1 MMAVRPAY
9 GRCLLVALALLGSVA
24 QAAEV
29 RATEAGEC
37 PPGEQALKPRLATLR
52 TLSANFEQRV
62 TAADG
67 HELQTSAGLIQLA
80 KPGHIYWVAEP
91 PFEQT
96 VVADGTRIWIY
107 VADLAEVTLKTVHD
121 QLDNSPAALLV
132 GDSDKLLEE
141 FKVCALAEAGSLD
154 VKKPEANRMRI
165 VLRPL
170 ATDAVYTRIELVF
183 AGAEPRAII
192 MTDSL
197 GQTTDIQLRDVEL
210 NQPIDPKLFRFMPPP
225 GVDVFQD
232 D

>member
-1 MMAVRPAY
+1 MLAGPRVRRY
-9 GRCLLVALALLGSVA
+9 GFVALVLLVCAGRAL
-24 QAAEV
+24 
-29 RATEAGEC
+29 GEGDC
-37 PPGEQALKPRLATLR
+37 PPGEQALKARLATLR
-52 TLSANFEQRV
+52 TLSANFEQQV

-67 HELQTSAGLIQLA
+67 HELQTSAGLMQLA

-107 VADLAEVTLKTVHD
+107 DPDLAQVTVKTLHR

-132 GDSDKLLEE
+132 GDSDKLLAE
-141 FKVCALAEAGSLD
+141 FRVCMVPD
-154 VKKPEANRMRI
+154 VGGPETQKPDAKRLRI

-197 GQTTDIQLRDVEL
+197 GQRTDIQLRDVEL
-210 NQPIDPKLFRFMPPP
+210 NQPVDPKLFRFMPPP

>member
-1 MMAVRPAY
+1 MIAVSTGF
-9 GRCLLVALALLGSVA
+9 GRCAFVALALLGS
-24 QAAEV
+24 AA
-29 RATEAGEC
+29 RAAGEDAC
-37 PPGEQALKPRLATLR
+37 APGEQALKTRLATLR
-52 TLSANFEQRV
+52 TLSANFEQQV

-67 HELQTSAGLIQLA
+67 HGLQTSAGLMQLA
-80 KPGHIYWVAEP
+80 KPGRIYWVAEP

-96 VVADGTRIWIY
+96 VVADGTKIWIY
-107 VADLAEVTLKTVHD
+107 DPDLAQVTVKTLHH

-141 FKVCALAEAGSLD
+141 FKVCVVPDVGGSEAQ
-154 VKKPEANRMRI
+154 KPETNRTRI

-183 AGAEPRAII
+183 AGTEPRAII

-197 GQTTDIQLRDVEL
+197 GQRTDIQLNDVEM
-210 NQPIDPKLFRFMPPP
+210 NESIDPVLFRFMPPP

>member
-1 MMAVRPAY
+1 MLAGPRVRRY
-9 GRCLLVALALLGSVA
+9 GFVALALLVCAG
-24 QAAEV
+24 
-29 RATEAGEC
+29 RALGEGDC
-37 PPGEQALKPRLATLR
+37 PPGEQALKARLATLR

-67 HELQTSAGLIQLA
+67 HDLQTSAGLMQLA

-107 VADLAEVTLKTVHD
+107 DPDLAQVTVKTLHR

-132 GDSDKLLEE
+132 GDSDKLLAE
-141 FKVCALAEAGSLD
+141 FRVCVVPDAGG
-154 VKKPEANRMRI
+154 PEAQKPDANRLRI

-183 AGAEPRAII
+183 AGTEPRAII

-197 GQTTDIQLRDVEL
+197 GQRTDIQLRDVEL
-210 NQPIDPKLFRFMPPP
+210 NQPVDPKLFRFMPPP

>member
-1 MMAVRPAY
+1 MTVQASGFR
-9 GRCLLVALALLGSVA
+9 RCACVALVLLG
-24 QAAEV
+24 AA
-29 RATEAGEC
+29 AHAAGEGAC
-37 PPGEQALKPRLATLR
+37 APGEQALKIRLATLR
-52 TLSANFEQRV
+52 TLSANFEQQV

-67 HELQTSAGLIQLA
+67 HALQTSAGLMQLA

-107 VADLAEVTLKTVHD
+107 DPDLAQVTVKTLHH

-141 FKVCALAEAGSLD
+141 FKVCVIPDASGPEAP
-154 VKKPEANRMRI
+154 KPETSQLRI

-183 AGAEPRAII
+183 AGMEPRAIV

-197 GQTTDIQLRDVEL
+197 GQRTDIQLRDVEL
-210 NQPIDPKLFRFMPPP
+210 NQPVDAKLFHFIPPP
-225 GVDVFQD
+225 GVDVFQND
-232 D
+232 

>member
-1 MMAVRPAY
+1 MTVVSSGF
-9 GRCLLVALALLGSVA
+9 GRCVFVALTLLSS
-24 QAAEV
+24 AA
-29 RATEAGEC
+29 RAAGESEC
-37 PPGEQALKPRLATLR
+37 PPGEQVLKTRLAALR
-52 TLSANFEQRV
+52 TLSASFEQQV
-62 TAADG
+62 MAADG
-67 HELQTSAGLIQLA
+67 HVLQTSVGLIQLA

-107 VADLAEVTLKTVHD
+107 DPDLEQVTVKTLHR

-132 GDSDKLLEE
+132 GDSDRLLEE
-141 FKVCALAEAGSLD
+141 FKVCVFPGADSL
-154 VKKPEANRMRI
+154 KRQKPKSDRI
-165 VLRPL
+165 RIQLRPL

-183 AGAEPRAII
+183 ADKTPRSII

-197 GQTTDIQLRDVEL
+197 GQHTEIRFNDVEL
-210 NQPIDPKLFRFMPPP
+210 NEPIDPGLFRFIPPP

>member
-1 MMAVRPAY
+1 MMAVSREY
-9 GRCLLVALALLGSVA
+9 GRCLLIALALLGSVA

-29 RATEAGEC
+29 RATEEGEC
-37 PPGEQALKPRLATLR
+37 PPGEQALKTRLATLR
-52 TLSANFEQRV
+52 TLSANFEQQV

-107 VADLAEVTLKTVHD
+107 DPDLAQVTVKTLRH

-132 GDSDKLLEE
+132 GDSDQVLEE
-141 FKVCALAEAGSLD
+141 FKVCAFPEANSLD
-154 VKKPEANRMRI
+154 VQKPEADRMRI

-183 AGAEPRAII
+183 AGAEPRAIL

-197 GQTTDIQLRDVEL
+197 GQSTDIQLRDVEL
-210 NQPIDPKLFRFMPPP
+210 NQPVDPMLFRFMPPP

>member
-1 MMAVRPAY
+1 MTAVRAGF
-9 GRCLLVALALLGSVA
+9 GRCVLVALALLGSAA
-24 QAAEV
+24 QAEEKDA
-29 RATEAGEC
+29 C
-37 PPGEQALKPRLATLR
+37 KPGEQALKTRLATLR
-52 TLSANFEQRV
+52 TLSANFEQQV

-67 HELQTSAGLIQLA
+67 HDLQASAGLMQLA

-96 VVADGTRIWIY
+96 VVADGTKIWIY
-107 VADLAEVTLKTVHD
+107 DPDLAQVTVKTLHR

-132 GDSDKLLEE
+132 GDSDRLLEE
-141 FKVCALAEAGSLD
+141 FRVCVVPDAGGPEAQ
-154 VKKPEANRMRI
+154 KPDANRMRI
-165 VLRPL
+165 VLHPL

-197 GQTTDIQLRDVEL
+197 GQRTDIQLRDVEI
-210 NQPIDPKLFRFMPPP
+210 NQPVDPKLFRFMPPP

>member
-1 MMAVRPAY
+1 MLAGPRVRRY
-9 GRCLLVALALLGSVA
+9 GFVALALLVCAG
-24 QAAEV
+24 
-29 RATEAGEC
+29 RALGEGDC
-37 PPGEQALKPRLATLR
+37 PPGGQALKARLATLR

-67 HELQTSAGLIQLA
+67 HDLQTSAGLMQLA

-107 VADLAEVTLKTVHD
+107 DPDLAQVTVKTLHR

-132 GDSDKLLEE
+132 GDSDKLLAE
-141 FKVCALAEAGSLD
+141 FRVCVVPDAGG
-154 VKKPEANRMRI
+154 PEAQKPDANRLRI

-183 AGAEPRAII
+183 AGTEPRAII

-197 GQTTDIQLRDVEL
+197 GQRTDIQLRDVEL
-210 NQPIDPKLFRFMPPP
+210 NQPVDPKLFRFMPPP

>member
-1 MMAVRPAY
+1 MTAARAGF
-9 GRCLLVALALLGSVA
+9 GRCVLVVLVLLAP
-24 QAAEV
+24 AA
-29 RATEAGEC
+29 RAAGESEC
-37 PPGEQALKPRLATLR
+37 PPGEQALKARLATLR
-52 TLSANFEQRV
+52 TLSANFEQQV

-67 HELQTSAGLIQLA
+67 HELQASAGLMQLA

-96 VVADGTRIWIY
+96 VVADGTKIWIY
-107 VADLAEVTLKTVHD
+107 DPDLAQVTVKTLHR

-132 GDSDKLLEE
+132 GDSDRLLEE
-141 FKVCALAEAGSLD
+141 FRVCVVPDAGGPEAQ
-154 VKKPEANRMRI
+154 KPDANRMRI
-165 VLRPL
+165 VLHPL

-183 AGAEPRAII
+183 AGAEPRAMI

-197 GQTTDIQLRDVEL
+197 GQRTDIQLREVEI
-210 NQPIDPKLFRFMPPP
+210 NQPVDPKLFRFMPPP

>member
-1 MMAVRPAY
+1 MTVVRAGF
-9 GRCLLVALALLGSVA
+9 GRCLLVVLALLVP
-24 QAAEV
+24 AA
-29 RATEAGEC
+29 RAAGAGEC
-37 PPGEQALKPRLATLR
+37 PPGEQALKTRLATLR
-52 TLSANFEQRV
+52 TLSANFEQQV

-67 HELQTSAGLIQLA
+67 HGLQTSAGLMQLA

-107 VADLAEVTLKTVHD
+107 DPDLAQVTVKTLHR

-132 GDSDKLLEE
+132 GDSDKVLEE
-141 FKVCALAEAGSLD
+141 FRVCVAPDAGG
-154 VKKPEANRMRI
+154 PEAQKPDASRMRI

-170 ATDAVYTRIELVF
+170 ATDAVYTSIELVF

-197 GQTTDIQLRDVEL
+197 GQRTDIQLRDVEL
-210 NQPIDPKLFRFMPPP
+210 NQPVDSKLFRFMPPP

>member
-1 MMAVRPAY
+1 MLAGPRVRRY
-9 GRCLLVALALLGSVA
+9 GFVALALLVCAG
-24 QAAEV
+24 
-29 RATEAGEC
+29 RALGEGDC
-37 PPGEQALKPRLATLR
+37 PPGEQALKARLATLR

-67 HELQTSAGLIQLA
+67 HDLQTSAGLMQLA

-107 VADLAEVTLKTVHD
+107 DPDLAQVTVKTLHR

-132 GDSDKLLEE
+132 GDSDKLLAE
-141 FKVCALAEAGSLD
+141 FRVCVVPDAGGPEAQ
-154 VKKPEANRMRI
+154 KTAANRMRI

-170 ATDAVYTRIELVF
+170 ATDAVYSRIELVF
-183 AGAEPRAII
+183 AGTEPRAII

-197 GQTTDIQLRDVEL
+197 GQRTDIQLRDVEL

>member
-1 MMAVRPAY
+1 MTVQDSGFR
-9 GRCLLVALALLGSVA
+9 RCAFVVLVLLAS
-24 QAAEV
+24 AA
-29 RATEAGEC
+29 RAAGEGEC
-37 PPGEQALKPRLATLR
+37 APGEQALKTRLATLR
-52 TLSANFEQRV
+52 SLSANFEQQV

-67 HELQTSAGLIQLA
+67 HALQTSAGLLQLA
-80 KPGHIYWVAEP
+80 KPGRIYWVAEP

-107 VADLAEVTLKTVHD
+107 DPDLAQVTVKTLHR

-132 GDSDKLLEE
+132 GDSDKLLAE
-141 FKVCALAEAGSLD
+141 FRVCVVPDAGGPEIQ
-154 VKKPEANRMRI
+154 KPDAKRLRI

-197 GQTTDIQLRDVEL
+197 GQRTDIQLRDVEL

>member
-1 MMAVRPAY
+1 MMAVSPGY
-9 GRCLLVALALLGSVA
+9 GRCLLIALALLGSVA
-24 QAAEV
+24 RAAGE
-29 RATEAGEC
+29 GEC
-37 PPGEQALKPRLATLR
+37 PPGEQALKTRLATLR
-52 TLSANFEQRV
+52 TLSANFEQQV

-107 VADLAEVTLKTVHD
+107 DPDLAQVTVKTLHH

-132 GDSDKLLEE
+132 GDSDRLLEE
-141 FKVCALAEAGSLD
+141 FKVCAFPEADSLD
-154 VKKPEANRMRI
+154 VQKLKANRMRI

-183 AGAEPRAII
+183 IGAEPRAIL

-197 GQTTDIQLRDVEL
+197 GQSTDIQLRDVEL
-210 NQPIDPKLFRFMPPP
+210 NQPVDPMLFRFMPPP

>member
-1 MMAVRPAY
+1 MMAVSPAY
-9 GRCLLVALALLGSVA
+9 GRCMLIALTLLGSVA
-24 QAAEV
+24 RAAGE
-29 RATEAGEC
+29 GEC
-37 PPGEQALKPRLATLR
+37 PPGEQALKTRLATLR
-52 TLSANFEQRV
+52 TLSANFEQQV

-107 VADLAEVTLKTVHD
+107 DPDLAQVTVKTLRH

-141 FKVCALAEAGSLD
+141 FKVCVIPDADGPEAP
-154 VKKPEANRMRI
+154 KPETSHLRI

-183 AGAEPRAII
+183 AGAEPRAIL

-197 GQTTDIQLRDVEL
+197 GQSTDIQLRDVEL
-210 NQPIDPKLFRFMPPP
+210 NQPVDPGLFRFMPPP